1 MPSNIRSRAPVRRLL
16 PVATLLAAIGHGAP
30 AAAQVTLDVIGPH
43 EYELP
48 VGFQPFN
55 VLVQYATFQ
64 RADRL
69 WDSGGDR
76 RATPKS
82 EVLVGLTKYVRF
94 WSPESNRSIGIAY
107 EVIVPEVG
115 IRNTSAHTS
124 ASGIGDPLTGPAV
137 WYKPSPNS
145 TLGFQSF
152 VQLPVG
158 DSDIGGGD
166 GWKNLSSL
174 FWDVQLGKWSYTADA
189 GFVFFGESN
198 AANATPAKL
207 FHTNHRIGYA
217 LNDVVEPFIGID
229 YEQQGSWTNKATGQK
244 VARSHE
250 TTAGLGVMFK
260 YYGNQ
265 SLTLR
270 YSRGLDGESHG
281 ATNSLN
287 LKYAY
292 AW

>member
-1 MPSNIRSRAPVRRLL
+1 MPHHIRRRATPRRLL
-16 PVATLLAAIGHGAP
+16 PVAALLAAAAHGTP

-48 VGFQPFN
+48 VGFAPFN
-55 VLVQYATFQ
+55 VFVQYATFQ
-64 RADRL
+64 RADKV
-69 WDSGGDR
+69 WDDDGDR
-76 RATPKS
+76 RGTPKS
-82 EVLVGLTKYVRF
+82 EVLVGLSKYVRF
-94 WSPESNRSIGIAY
+94 WSPESNRDIGIAY

-115 IRNTSAHTS
+115 IRNRRDRSS
-124 ASGIGDPLTGPAV
+124 ASGIGDPLTGPAI
-137 WYKPSPNS
+137 WYKPAPNA

-166 GWKNLSSL
+166 GWKNLSSF
-174 FWDVQLGKWSYTADA
+174 FWDLQLGRWTYTADA

-198 AANATPAKL
+198 AADATPATL
-207 FHTNHRIGYA
+207 FHTNHRVGYA
-217 LNDVVEPFIGID
+217 LNDVVEPFVGLD
-229 YEQQGSWTNKATGQK
+229 YERQGNWTNRATGRK
-244 VARSHE
+244 VAASHE
-250 TTAGLGVMFK
+250 TVAGLGVMLK

-270 YSRGLDGESHG
+270 YSRGLDGDSHG
-281 ATNSLN
+281 ATDSLN